1 MKEPQ
6 ALPFRSEQE
15 GLGFMKCDII
25 QSQHHNINYD
35 LDYTTES
42 VETAIPIPIV
52 QSLKQ
57 PPSGTE
63 IGLGTQSFTTRDFSR
78 MNRRPRTPGLPG
90 RIYAEAEQ

>member
-1 MKEPQ
+1 MKETQ

-15 GLGFMKCDII
+15 SLGFMKCDII
-25 QSQHHNINYD
+25 QSRHHNINYD

-42 VETAIPIPIV
+42 VETAIPNE
-52 QSLKQ
+52 SLKQ